1 MIWNILTH
9 PLVAFQTLTTAH
21 SLGNRTFQVWSE
33 TFNCCHIFLFV
44 TANWDPSGVLWISY
58 SKIKK
63 KIDVFMGRFT
73 QEHDME
79 CSKQSTGCI
88 WIVLKV
94 MTHNDPSDVL
104 KIGNLRLMPWFFFL
118 FPFFRTIRSKRY
130 KAAKISRWNDIF
142 KPRHS
147 HFYIIERTLAS
158 VFTSF
163 AESQLVIRILIL
175 HQIPPWREGINYL
188 ESRKW

>member
-9 PLVAFQTLTTAH
+9 PLVAFQTLTIAH
-21 SLGNRTFQVWSE
+21 SLRNRTFQVWSE

-104 KIGNLRLMPWFFFL
+104 KIANLRLMPWFFFL
-118 FPFFRTIRSKRY
+118 FPFFARFAQNVTRPQKFQDEMIFLNRD
-130 KAAKISRWNDIF
+130 IPIFTLSREPWQ
-142 KPRHS
+142 
-147 HFYIIERTLAS
+147 
-158 VFTSF
+158 VF
-163 AESQLVIRILIL
+163 LL
-175 HQIPPWREGINYL
+175 H
-188 ESRKW
+188 SRKANSLLEF